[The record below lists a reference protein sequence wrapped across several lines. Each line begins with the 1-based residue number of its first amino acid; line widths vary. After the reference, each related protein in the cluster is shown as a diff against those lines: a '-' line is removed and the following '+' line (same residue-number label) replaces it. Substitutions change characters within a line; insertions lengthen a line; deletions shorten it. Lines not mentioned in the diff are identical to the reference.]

1 MATQGTYFLNDTVWA
16 PSTDANAASKI
27 YTEATLTTVAPNGWY
42 KDNNNIYREVTG
54 GTGTLGTS
62 YACTTCGVLLN
73 LGYGASAFAAC
84 CSGTTADFYV
94 ETSFAA
100 TNNIYTNP
108 LLSSYA
114 ANQFYSSSS
123 KSREKTSNAEDG
135 SGLSTAVDCAT
146 CFPSVGLTF
155 GSSSAIACCTGASS
169 TYYMNQVSF
178 AASTILYS
186 TADGNTVATNGFY
199 SFNPGGGGA
208 VVYRQVTGGT
218 GTLGTQTTCSD
229 CATSISLCV
238 STVSADDVC
247 CTGCTSLASFT
258 GTVGGVFNQVCGLTP
273 GTTYY
278 YNGTT
283 DPADDDTLF
292 TNSAGTAYAPQMHY
306 HFVDSNGDNKRIH
319 VTGTNGYIAGVSDCV

>member
-16 PSTDANAASKI
+16 PSTDANAADKI
-27 YTEATLTTVAPNGWY
+27 YTEATLTNVAPNGWY
-42 KDNNNIYREVTG
+42 KDNNNIYRQVTG

-62 YACTTCGVLLN
+62 YTCTTCGVLLN

-94 ETSFAA
+94 ETSFTA
-100 TNNIYTNP
+100 TNSIYTNP
-108 LLSSYA
+108 LLSSFA
-114 ANQFYSSSS
+114 ANQFYSYSSQ
-123 KSREKTSNAEDG
+123 SREKTSNAEDG
-135 SGLSTAVDCAT
+135 SGLSTATACAT

-247 CTGCTSLASFT
+247 CTGFTSLFSFT
-258 GTVGGVFNQVCGLTP
+258 GTVGCVFNQVC
-273 GTTYY
+273 
-278 YNGTT
+278 
-283 DPADDDTLF
+283 
-292 TNSAGTAYAPQMHY
+292 
-306 HFVDSNGDNKRIH
+306 
-319 VTGTNGYIAGVSDCV
+319 